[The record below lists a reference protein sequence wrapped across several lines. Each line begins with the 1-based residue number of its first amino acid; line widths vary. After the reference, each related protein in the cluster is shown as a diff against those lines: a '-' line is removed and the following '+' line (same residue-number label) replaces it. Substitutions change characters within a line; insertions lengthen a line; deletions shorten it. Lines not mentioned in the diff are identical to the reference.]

1 MYASTACVNT
11 LFVLLVFLFL
21 SPSETLGIGEGA
33 VDTVLGC
40 ARALSCIY
48 ILPWWERGFMGPL
61 ARRAKAANLDY
72 LESGLRYAALSRDRL
87 TQDRKSTRLN
97 SSH

>member
-1 MYASTACVNT
+1 MERRPPRSTRTDPLVPYTT
-11 LFVLLVFLFL
+11 LFRC
-21 SPSETLGIGEGA
+21 IGERA
-33 VDTVLGC
+33 VDTVIGC
-40 ARALSCIY
+40 ALALSCSY

-87 TQDRKSTRLN
+87 TQAGAAGQANEIGRA
-97 SSH
+97 HV